1 MFIDLDLHRQMS
13 KFKLWIVQPEHIFSL
28 FDQLTWDP
36 DAYGISKWNRRH
48 GADGNYQLIVTME
61 R

>member
-1 MFIDLDLHRQMS
+1 MS